1 MSSEWHAFILTSF
14 RASFGHS
21 CGRFVDH
28 GGHGGRFFLIRF
40 DLVSTLPFVLK
51 E

>member
-1 MSSEWHAFILTSF
+1 MSPHVSFVPTSF
-14 RASFGHS
+14 GASFGHS

-28 GGHGGRFFLIRF
+28 GGHGGRFFWIGF
-40 DLVSTLPFVLK
+40 DGVPTLAFVLK